1 MLGTLIASLGGKLVD
16 SIFGTID
23 EIVEDKDLA
32 NKLKHILKEK
42 VLDLLKTEIEAAR
55 DVIMAE
61 VNSDS
66 YLAKNWRP
74 ITMLVFVTII
84 ANNYIIYPYLQLFF
98 NTGRMLEIPPDMW
111 GLLKIGLG
119 GYVVGRSVEKG
130 IQVWKGQ
137 NG

>member
-1 MLGTLIASLGGKLVD
+1 MIASIIAGIGGKLVD
-16 SIFGTID
+16 SIFGTVD
-23 EIVEDKDLA
+23 QLVEDKDLA
-32 NKLKHILKEK
+32 NKLKQVLKEK

-61 VNSDS
+61 INSDS

-74 ITMLVFVTII
+74 ITMLTFVVII

-98 NTGRMLEIPPDMW
+98 NSGAMLDIPPDMW
-111 GLLKIGLG
+111 GLLKLGLG

-130 IQVWKGQ
+130 IQVWKDK
-137 NG
+137 